1 MSYKESE
8 VKILNHL
15 TKIYDGVEIIFI
27 PDKDI
32 DINNIQEVI
41 TSITLDVVYLKK
53 NINLDNKIVKES
65 NQIKVVFDKFPLEK
79 ENESDLMNIA
89 TLNFVFND
97 KNKKPIMK
105 KIMIINSNFL
115 SYLNKSIYYFIYL
128 IFFKK
133 NNY

>member
-8 VKILNHL
+8 VKIVNHL

-53 NINLDNKIVKES
+53 NINLDNKIVKEG

-97 KNKKPIMK
+97 KNKKPIMEK
-105 KIMIINSNFL
+105 KLIVQIFREKTDIFKNII
-115 SYLNKSIYYFIYL
+115 
-128 IFFKK
+128 
-133 NNY
+133 